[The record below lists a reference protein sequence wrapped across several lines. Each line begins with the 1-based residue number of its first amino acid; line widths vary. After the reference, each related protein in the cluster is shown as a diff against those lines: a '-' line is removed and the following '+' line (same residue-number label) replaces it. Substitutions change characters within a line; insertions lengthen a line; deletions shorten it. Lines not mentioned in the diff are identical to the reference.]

1 MQIRKIEQLI
11 EEVRACLPEYLQMH
25 GREAGGKKNFRCPNE
40 SYHKNG
46 DAKPS
51 ANLVPGSNNTIFKC
65 FTCGS
70 GDIFH
75 AAHYLEGKPLRGP
88 GFVQETLLYLADKFR
103 IPYEEDANQR
113 EVIDAY
119 RYAERII
126 AEGIR
131 FKTVREYLENRGFT
145 GIAEYFGIGGT
156 VFKEFI
162 TELSTKYKDDFLRAI
177 DLTRGDLFDRRLVFP
192 IHNEY
197 GQTVAFASRQLL
209 DDGKAKYLN
218 SSNKAYEKGKTLY
231 NIHRVEGEEII
242 LVEGYADVWQL
253 AVNGVYNAAAICSA
267 SLSID
272 QVELLQRQGFKRIVL
287 CFDGDRAGQDG
298 QKKAIAL
305 LENQQFLS
313 VHYVQLPPG
322 QEDKDPDGYITKH
335 GIDKFN
341 DLPRYQVETATQKEK
356 TAFAEEILRFEE
368 ECWER
373 DGLLGFKLPWA
384 YLTERLDGIQN
395 GLYLVGGLS
404 NIGKTTFMLQM
415 ALGLAMTNDDVFVLY
430 FSIDD
435 SNKKV
440 IPRLVASLVNMPINW
455 IANPKQYITHSQM
468 TDAEKKTR
476 TAKRQ
481 EGISKI
487 YQLAKNSMSV
497 KDASSGHSIEY
508 IDHTISVYQEIT
520 GKKVAVFIDNFHKI
534 TTKQYANDQRTKYTY
549 LSETVKRL
557 VNKYDVPVV
566 CTVELR
572 KLNHNGRPELDDIKE
587 SVDIIYDSDCIFLLH
602 NDFHSKQGST
612 KLTFQ
617 DPVTFQDMPIL
628 EVSVAKN
635 KLSGF
640 KGRDY
645 FRLYPNMAKVEECGN
660 EGRKNYTAIDI

>member
-1 MQIRKIEQLI
+1 MQIRKIDQLI
-11 EEVRACLPEYLQMH
+11 EEVRTCLPDYLKLH
-25 GREAGGKKNFRCPNE
+25 GREVGGKKNFKCPNE
-40 SYHKNG
+40 LYHKNG

-51 ANLVPGSNNTIFKC
+51 ANIVPGSNNTIFKC

-88 GFVQETLLYLADKFR
+88 GFLQETLIYLADKFK

-113 EVIDAY
+113 EVIAAY
-119 RYAERII
+119 EYSAKLVS
-126 AEGIR
+126 EGIK
-131 FKTVREYLENRGFT
+131 FKTVREYLEKRNFT

-156 VFKEFI
+156 IFKDFH
-162 TELSTKYKDDFLRAI
+162 TELSTKYKEDFLRAI
-177 DLTRGDLFDRRLVFP
+177 DLSRGDLFDRRLVFP

-197 GQTVAFASRQLL
+197 GQVVAFASRQLL
-209 DDGKAKYLN
+209 EDGKAKYLN

-231 NIHRVEGEEII
+231 NLHRVDGEEII

-253 AVNGVYNAAAICSA
+253 ANNCIYNAVAVCSA
-267 SLSID
+267 SLSIE
-272 QVELLQRQGFKRIVL
+272 QVELLRRQGFKRITL

-305 LENQQFLS
+305 LESQQFLS
-313 VHYVQLPPG
+313 VHYIQLPPG
-322 QEDKDPDGYITKH
+322 QDEKDPDGYISKH
-335 GIDKFN
+335 GVDKFN
-341 DLPRYQVETATQKEK
+341 ELPRYQIETATQKEK
-356 TAFAEEILRFEE
+356 IAFADEIMQFDE
-368 ECWER
+368 ECWQR
-373 DGLLGFKLPWA
+373 DGLLGFKLPWE
-384 YLTERLDGIQN
+384 YLTAKLDGIQN

-415 ALGLAMTNDDVFVLY
+415 ALGLATANDDVFVLY

-440 IPRLVASLVNMPINW
+440 IPRLIASTVSLPINW
-455 IANPKQYITHSQM
+455 IANPKQYITNSQM
-468 TDAEKKTR
+468 TDGEKKMR
-476 TAKRQ
+476 TTQRQ
-481 EGISKI
+481 EGLSKI
-487 YQLAKNSMSV
+487 HKLAQTSLSV
-497 KDASSGHSIEY
+497 KDASSGHSIDY
-508 IDHTISVYQEIT
+508 IDNTIAVYQEIT
-520 GKKVAVFIDNFHKI
+520 GKKIAVFIDNFHKI
-534 TTKQYANDQRTKYTY
+534 TTDKHTGDQRTKYTY

-557 VNKYDVPVV
+557 VNKYNIPVC

-587 SVDIIYDSDCIFLLH
+587 SVDIIYDSDCIFMLH
-602 NDFHSKQGST
+602 NDFHSKQGNT
-612 KLTFQ
+612 KLKFQ
-617 DPVTFQDMPIL
+617 DPVTFQELPIL

-645 FRLYPNMAKVEECGN
+645 FRLYPNMAKVAECGA
-660 EGRKNYTAIDI
+660 EGRKNYGGIDI